1 MQNCPDKLYIQDH
14 YITFLILLTF
24 GSPATTAGE
33 AGKARR
39 LRKQA
44 A

>member
-1 MQNCPDKLYIQDH
+1 MNQAPAPALAI
-14 YITFLILLTF
+14 LTF

>member
-1 MQNCPDKLYIQDH
+1 MLFQIQ
-14 YITFLILLTF
+14 LTF